1 MLAVLALIAGV
12 TLLIFPVEQACQHQ
26 LIEHTDLTLL
36 LRSCDE
42 ARATAMRQRLTIW
55 LLLQHPLSGNES
67 FVLLEENTAGSTHF
81 IGSWKELPR
90 GVHSVFSPP
99 SSGLLPEALLKHLP
113 PDLFSVSNHLSAVGW
128 NGEGAI
134 VLPPEISEFILSFVT
149 TSNRAVDQILFLKNS
164 GRAFLRK

>member
-1 MLAVLALIAGV
+1 
-12 TLLIFPVEQACQHQ
+12 
-26 LIEHTDLTLL
+26 
-36 LRSCDE
+36 
-42 ARATAMRQRLTIW
+42 MRQRLTIW